1 MFILIQIISEF
12 KLNKAFHRNEM
23 LTSQYFIH
31 TSVKQRLPLVKGTQ
45 TVLLCATLFLWK
57 LCVGVE

>member
-1 MFILIQIISEF
+1 
-12 KLNKAFHRNEM
+12 M